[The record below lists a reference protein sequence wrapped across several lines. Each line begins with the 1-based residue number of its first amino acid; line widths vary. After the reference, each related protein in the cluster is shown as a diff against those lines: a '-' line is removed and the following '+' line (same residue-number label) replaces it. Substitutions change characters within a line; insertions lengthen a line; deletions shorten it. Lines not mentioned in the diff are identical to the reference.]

1 MATAAPPL
9 AFPPQPWRLRR
20 LLWHFRRNLG
30 DCGASVGVSAATLTT
45 AALPSAFP
53 PQPWRLRRFLRH
65 FRRNVGDCG
74 AFFGI
79 SAATLATAALPLA
92 FRRNSLAHR
101 PIPDQIMPAIKDV
114 SRPDPADRSP
124 VLSALLR
131 LKKRRLTAAKHDL
144 SPACS
149 FTFLYVHRST
159 KGISSLVKPTEII
172 AIDWSVSRKFFQFKP
187 SCFARSRKT
196 KSTEPAAHVPSRLTR
211 AIPKRD
217 LGDAKLFSELACS
230 HFRHPV

>member
-1 MATAAPPL
+1 MATAAPHL
-9 AFPPQPWRLRR
+9 AFKAQHCRLPRLIWRLRR
-20 LLWHFRRNLG
+20 NIA
-30 DCGASVGVSAATLTT
+30 DCGTS
-45 AALPSAFP
+45 
-53 PQPWRLRRFLRH
+53 
-65 FRRNVGDCG
+65 
-74 AFFGI
+74 FGI
-79 SAATLATAALPLA
+79 SAAILATTPPPLA
-92 FRRNSLAHR
+92 FRRNSPAHR
-101 PIPDQIMPAIKDV
+101 PIPGQIMPAIKDV